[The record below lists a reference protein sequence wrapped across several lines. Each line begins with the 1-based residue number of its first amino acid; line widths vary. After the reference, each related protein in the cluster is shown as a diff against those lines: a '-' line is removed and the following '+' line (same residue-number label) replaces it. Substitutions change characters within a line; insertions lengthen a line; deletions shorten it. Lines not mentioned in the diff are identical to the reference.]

1 MIPALIELVTRWVVV
16 VALVYASVVA
26 FTTWLVRSKR
36 ISPFGAWPRF
46 VRRISE
52 PAILPLER
60 RVISAGG
67 SPQDAPFWLFG
78 IAVAGGL
85 LLITVVNWLIGFVY
99 EMSLLSQAE
108 PRIWLITVVRWTF
121 QILMVALLVR
131 VISSWIGVSPYAK
144 WMRPVM
150 ALTEWLLE
158 PLRRVLPPLGPFD
171 LSPFVA
177 YLLLSI
183 AQTAVLRLL

>member
-1 MIPALIELVTRWVVV
+1 VIPALIELVTRWVVV